1 MTKEYGP
8 VALDAM
14 GGDKAPQAAI
24 EGAVAAHRH
33 GCRVLLVGDEGVLTE
48 ELRRIGEA
56 PLLDDG
62 LELIHAPEVIGMA
75 ENPMGAIRAKRGAS
89 VSVCA
94 ELVASGRCSGMVS
107 AGSTGAAVAAAVLK
121 MGRIK
126 GVERPGIATLIPF
139 PNHPVV
145 LIDSGASPECKASH
159 LGQFGVMGALF
170 ARHALKIAEPRVGL
184 LNIGEEVGK
193 GAALHKEAHALL
205 ATRAG
210 RLEQIN
216 ALIGT
221 SEDDTTFY
229 RFVGNVEGYHM
240 PMGAADVV
248 VTDGFT
254 GNVVL
259 KLAEGTARA
268 VIYELLAVLSEGR
281 DSRAMEELAQD
292 FAEVKRRLNPD
303 GAGGAYLLGVEG
315 NCVIAHG
322 AADARA
328 IQYAIEFASD
338 PAAAG
343 LVEIMRNAFG
353 GLKLAEEI
361 QGPKAAPAT
370 AGATAGAGAWA
381 HDLHD

>member
-1 MTKEYGP
+1 MTSEYGP

-24 EGAVAAHRH
+24 EGAVAAHRQ
-33 GCRVLLVGDEGVLTE
+33 GCRVILVGDEGILTE

-62 LELIHAPEVIGMA
+62 LELIHAPEVIGMG
-75 ENPMGAIRAKRGAS
+75 ENPAGAIRAKRGAS

-126 GVERPGIATLIPF
+126 GVERPGIATLITF

-145 LIDSGASPECKASH
+145 LIDSGANPECKATH

-184 LNIGEEVGK
+184 LNIGEEAAK

-205 ATRAG
+205 AKRAG
-210 RLEQIN
+210 RLEEID
-216 ALIGT
+216 AVIDASG
-221 SEDDTTFY
+221 SEATFY

-281 DSRAMEELAQD
+281 DSRAMEELAKD
-292 FAEVKRRLNPD
+292 FAEVKRRLNPE

-343 LVEIMRNAFG
+343 LVEIMKGAFR
-353 GLKLAEEI
+353 GLKIVDEG
-361 QGPKAAPAT
+361 QRSAASQETAT
-370 AGATAGAGAWA
+370 ATAGAGA
-381 HDLHD
+381 

>member
-1 MTKEYGP
+1 
-8 VALDAM
+8 M

-24 EGAVAAHRH
+24 EGAVAAHRQ

-56 PLLDDG
+56 SILDDG
-62 LELIHAPEVIGMA
+62 LELVHAPEVIGMA
-75 ENPMGAIRAKRGAS
+75 ENPAGAIRAKRGAS

-126 GVERPGIATLIPF
+126 GVERPGIATFIPF

-193 GAALHKEAHALL
+193 GASLHKDAHALL
-205 ATRAG
+205 AARAG
-210 RLEQIN
+210 RLEEIDE
-216 ALIGT
+216 LIG
-221 SEDDTTFY
+221 SAGEESTFY

-281 DSRAMEELAQD
+281 DSRAMEELAKD

-338 PAAAG
+338 PEAAG
-343 LVEIMRNAFG
+343 LVEIMRSAFR
-353 GLKLAEEI
+353 GLKAVEE
-361 QGPKAAPAT
+361 GGSRVAT
-370 AGATAGAGAWA
+370 SAGATAGAGA
-381 HDLHD
+381 